1 MKLPVKS
8 LAVTKKRALAGAR
21 LVRLLLLASICR
33 HFASSSSAFISRR
46 HPDGSHYRVPP
57 SGFSAHSSSPHSSWL
72 AGWLAAGALRERHSI
87 STPAKPA
94 VPHLSDWFSGSLALE
109 QIQSPLPC
117 QLHSERSAHTM
128 LFPQQSKN
136 LVYIYINIER
146 DYLYIKMDG
155 VIVTSPICL
164 QILVQ
169 MPGD

>member
-8 LAVTKKRALAGAR
+8 LAVTKKRALARTR

-109 QIQSPLPC
+109 QIQSPT
-117 QLHSERSAHTM
+117 TM
-128 LFPQQSKN
+128 PTPHNVISPTVQKSSL
-136 LVYIYINIER
+136 YTYINIER

-155 VIVTSPICL
+155 VIVTSAICL
-164 QILVQ
+164 QILQ
-169 MPGD
+169 MPRD